1 MILKTKTIEVYEIHY
16 EDQLWILSFEK
27 DAESDDEY
35 YIVKDLEGNE
45 VVDDDLFD
53 DIVEYFEDDQFIN
66 YNKLEEDDD
75 DDYYD

>member
-1 MILKTKTIEVYEIHY
+1 MILKTKTIEVYEIQY
-16 EDQLWILSFEK
+16 DDQLWILSFEK
-27 DAESDDEY
+27 DVESEDEY

-53 DIVEYFEDDQFIN
+53 EIVEYFEDDQFIN
-66 YNKLEEDDD
+66 YDKLEDTD